1 MTNLVTPS
9 PTSAGPAGPDSTRAP
24 RAWMLWAIAVASTAV
39 VVGSL
44 ILALASEQ
52 LDLPG
57 LRAFLI
63 GWIVIPYVVSG
74 MVAWWRRPASRLG
87 PLMVATGFGMAIT
100 SLQWSDQPLVYS
112 VGHLFDMLPAALFLH
127 VFLAFPTGRLTARPE
142 QVVVVA
148 CYVTVLSLQLV
159 KVMFGVNP
167 DSVFVVIDQPEIGN
181 VVEQAQLVLVCVFLL
196 AGAVLLYL
204 RQRRAG
210 QSHRRPAALVVDAFG
225 LALVMLAILYAA
237 GLGAWPAAETI
248 RLVTF
253 ASLGLAPIAFLFA
266 LLDARL
272 ARGEVANL
280 LVELRRN
287 PTADPQEPLARVLRD
302 PSLRLA
308 YWLPKS
314 RSWADQ
320 NGQPMALPEADERRA
335 VRVIHR
341 DNEPMAAMVFDRAL
355 EDEHELLDAI
365 AAAAGIALENGRL
378 RAELGARLQE
388 LKGSRIRV
396 LEAGRQ
402 ERQRLERNL
411 HDGAQQRLVALSLE
425 LSLLGQSAAA
435 DPELK
440 DRLARART
448 EVSASLEELRDV
460 ARGIYPAVLSSHGL
474 AIALESLAARA
485 PVPVRL
491 TVELDERLPEPTEV
505 AAYYVVS
512 EALTNIGKHA
522 QATSASVRLSR
533 SGRGIVLDISDD
545 GVGGAD
551 PANGS
556 GLRGL
561 ADRVEA
567 LGGELRIWTPAED
580 RGTVIHAEL
589 PCP

>member
-1 MTNLVTPS
+1 
-9 PTSAGPAGPDSTRAP
+9 
-24 RAWMLWAIAVASTAV
+24 MLWAIAVASTAV
-39 VVGSL
+39 VIGSL

-100 SLQWSDQPLVYS
+100 PLQWSDLPLVYS

-127 VFLAFPTGRLTARPE
+127 VFLAFPTGRLRARAE
-142 QVVVVA
+142 RIVVIA
-148 CYVTVLSLQLV
+148 CYATTLGLQLV
-159 KVMFGVNP
+159 KIMLGANP
-167 DSVFVVIDQPEIGN
+167 DSLFVVGDRPEIGN
-181 VVEQAQLVLVCVFLL
+181 VVEQVQLVLVGVFLL
-196 AGAVLLYL
+196 GGAVLIYL
-204 RQRRAG
+204 RQRRAR

-225 LALVMLAILYAA
+225 LALVMLATLYAA

-280 LVELRRN
+280 LVELRGN
-287 PTADPQEPLARVLRD
+287 PTADPQEPLARALRD
-302 PSLRLA
+302 PSLQLA

-320 NGQPMALPEADERRA
+320 NGQATALPEADERRA

-355 EDEHELLDAI
+355 EDEHELLDAV

-378 RAELGARLQE
+378 RAELRARLQE
-388 LKGSRIRV
+388 LSGSRIRV

-402 ERQRLERNL
+402 ERQRLERDL

-425 LSLLGQSAAA
+425 LGLLGQSAAA
-435 DPELK
+435 DPALK
-440 DRLARART
+440 DRLTRAKA
-448 EVSASLEELRDV
+448 EVWASLEELRAV

-474 AIALESLAARA
+474 AIALESIAARA

-491 TVELDERLPEPTEV
+491 TVDLGERLPEPTEV

-522 QATSASVRLSR
+522 QATSATVHVRR
-533 SGRGIVLDISDD
+533 TGGGIDLDISDD

-551 PANGS
+551 LAKGS

-561 ADRVEA
+561 TDRVEA
-567 LGGELRIWTPAED
+567 LGGELRIWTPAGGG
-580 RGTVIHAEL
+580 GTVIHAEL